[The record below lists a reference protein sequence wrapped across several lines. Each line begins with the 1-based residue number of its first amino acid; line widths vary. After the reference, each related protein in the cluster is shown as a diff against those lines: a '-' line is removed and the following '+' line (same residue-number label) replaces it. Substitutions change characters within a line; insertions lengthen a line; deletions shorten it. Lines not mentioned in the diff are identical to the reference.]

1 MAHRNPKTGSQTL
14 EIALRARKL
23 SKRSQLSSVSL
34 RRLAAILFS
43 LHNFILQLAVSRWSL
58 ASGPSLA
65 LLNYGPSVA
74 AGTTNCPTV
83 SMSPFKLLKENL
95 IGSAHLPAYSRVC
108 HFQCPNLARSAV
120 GGALISLRRR
130 MCRTPPHAGA
140 LAVAFHGFEEQ
151 PY

>member
-14 EIALRARKL
+14 EIALRTRKL
-23 SKRSQLSSVSL
+23 PKWSQLSSVSV

-43 LHNFILQLAVSRWSL
+43 LHNFILQLAVSRWS
-58 ASGPSLA
+58 SGPSLA

-74 AGTTNCPTV
+74 AGTSNCPTV
-83 SMSPFKLLKENL
+83 SMSPFKFLKENL
-95 IGSAHLPAYSRVC
+95 IGSTHLPAYSRVC
-108 HFQCPNLARSAV
+108 HFQCPNLVQSAV

-130 MCRTPPHAGA
+130 MCLTPPGAGA